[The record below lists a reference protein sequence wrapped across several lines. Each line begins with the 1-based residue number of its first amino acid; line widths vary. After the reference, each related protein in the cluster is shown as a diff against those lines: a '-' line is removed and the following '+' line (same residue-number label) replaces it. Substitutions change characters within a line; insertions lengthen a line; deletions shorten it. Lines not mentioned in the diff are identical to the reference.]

1 MDAPEKKITRR
12 DLPAVVKRA
21 AELAA
26 IDDPDD
32 QISEDEVIRIAAEL
46 GLPARHVKAALYEGV
61 RDEAPPTFLSRQF
74 GDRLITVSRAVPL
87 EQVPVMRALEN
98 HFTTEEYMTVVRHQP
113 DLIILEPAGDAMSRF
128 VRAFKRGKQHHLSSA
143 QMLEVRIR
151 SLEPGWSH
159 VHLRAAFTDERKGHF
174 AGAIVG
180 GTLLGAGIGALG
192 GLAAGA
198 ITNDFIVSLTA
209 GSVIGV
215 GSGAAIF
222 AGILSS
228 LRTHYR
234 QWRERTTLESEGTL
248 DHLEKRPD
256 TVAGVTPWF
265 KKLQKKLEEL

>member
-1 MDAPEKKITRR
+1 MDTPEKKITRR

-46 GLPARHVKAALYEGV
+46 GLPARHVKAALYEGA
-61 RDEAPPTFLSRQF
+61 REEAAPTFLARQF
-74 GDRLITVSRAVPL
+74 GDRLITASRAVPL
-87 EQVPVMRALEN
+87 EESSARRWLEN
-98 HFTTEEYMTVVRHQP
+98 HFTTEEYMTVVRRQP
-113 DLIILEPAGDAMSRF
+113 DLMILEPAGDAMSRF
-128 VRAFKRGKQHHLSSA
+128 VRAFKRGKKHQLSSA

-159 VHLRAAFTDERKGHF
+159 VYVRAAFSDERKGHF

-180 GTLLGAGIGALG
+180 GTLLGASIGAFG
-192 GLAAGA
+192 GLATGA
-198 ITNDFIVSLTA
+198 LTNDFIVALTT

-234 QWRERTTLESEGTL
+234 EWRERTTLETEGTL

-256 TVAGVTPWF
+256 TVAGITPWF